1 MNEWTIDYYS
11 EEVRAWVNS
20 LPVGI
25 RAFYARITEKMKVN
39 GPNLGMPSTR
49 SMGDGLFEVRAIGRE
64 GIARVFYCTVVES
77 KIMMLHGFIKKT
89 DKTPPRELKVARTR
103 MKELRKRKDD
113 DAR

>member
-39 GPNLGMPSTR
+39 GPNLGMPST
-49 SMGDGLFEVRAIGRE
+49 
-64 GIARVFYCTVVES
+64 
-77 KIMMLHGFIKKT
+77 
-89 DKTPPRELKVARTR
+89 
-103 MKELRKRKDD
+103 
-113 DAR
+113 